1 MRKILILSV
10 LAFLPL
16 SSATYGQQLG
26 EGTGGAAARNNG
38 PTGASGGGHNE
49 PMGFSLLAT
58 RGCWPD
64 STLGCNATPYNG
76 FIEPTQPEVVSTDAA
91 KSGKPSK

>member
-26 EGTGGAAARNNG
+26 EGTGGVAARNNG

-49 PMGFSLLAT
+49 PMGFGLLAT

-76 FIEPTQPEVVSTDAA
+76 YIDPTQEAVTTPPASAKDA
-91 KSGKPSK
+91 KVK